1 MFKTRIPPPVY
12 LVLVAFMMWLL
23 DRYVPV
29 FIWLDAP
36 WTYLG
41 LGLISVAILADL
53 WSLALFFRA
62 KTTPNPLHPERSKRL
77 VISGLYR
84 YTRNPM
90 YLGMLIM
97 LVGWWIYLGSLTP
110 VLLLPLFVWVI
121 TKQQIEPEEAA
132 LSQTFGQAYR
142 DYQQTVRRWF

>member
-36 WTYLG
+36 WNYLG
-41 LGLISVAILADL
+41 LALISVAILADL

-110 VLLLPLFVWVI
+110 VVLLPLFVWVI

-142 DYQQTVRRWF
+142 DYQQTVRRWL